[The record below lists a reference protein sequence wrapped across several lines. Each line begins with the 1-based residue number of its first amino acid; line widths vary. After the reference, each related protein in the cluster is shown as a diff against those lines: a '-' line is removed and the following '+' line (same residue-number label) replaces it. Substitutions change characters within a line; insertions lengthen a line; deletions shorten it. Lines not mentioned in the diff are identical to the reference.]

1 MKNILEFLEFSA
13 DRYPKKTAVEDETDS
28 CTFEELLRDARKIGS
43 GLLPY
48 GKPKTP
54 IAVLAEKQVKT
65 VKVFMGI
72 VYAGCFY
79 VLLDPSQPKT
89 RLEKILETLE
99 PEILIAENG
108 REAEANMLA
117 SAQNRLSGSASSCTV
132 LAMDELLR
140 EEEQAEKLEA
150 IRRRTLDTDPLY
162 AIFTSGSTGVP
173 KGVVVS
179 HRSVIDFIP
188 CFTELF
194 HITEKDVIGN
204 QAPFDFDVSVKDLY
218 SCLYTGA
225 TMEII
230 PKRLF
235 SIPTA
240 LLDYL
245 CERNITTAI
254 WAVSALCLITSL
266 NGFTY
271 RIPTHLNKILFS
283 GEVMPVK
290 HLRKWQEALP
300 KAMFVNLYGPTEI
313 TCNCTYYKIDRM
325 FEPGETIPMG
335 TAFPNED
342 VFLLDGENKKVTK
355 PGNMGEVCVAGTT
368 LALGYYNNPEK
379 TAAAFV
385 QNPLNDRYPET
396 IYRTGDLA
404 HYGEDGLLYFDT
416 RKDFQIKHMGHRIE
430 LGEIEAAM
438 SRVDGVERVCCLFDA
453 GKNKIMSYYEGN
465 ADKKTITAG
474 LTKCL
479 PRYMFPNGYRQV
491 EAFPLT
497 KNGKIDREELKK
509 RYE

>member
-1 MKNILEFLEFSA
+1 MKNVLEFLERSA
-13 DRYPKKTAVEDETDS
+13 KRDPKKTAVEDESAS
-28 CTFEELLRDARKIGS
+28 CTFEELLRDARRIGS
-43 GLLPY
+43 GLIPY
-48 GKPKTP
+48 GKPGTP

-65 VKVFMGI
+65 VKVFLGI
-72 VYAGCFY
+72 VCAGCFY
-79 VLLDPSQPKT
+79 VLLDPSQPEA
-89 RLEKILETLE
+89 RLETILETLN
-99 PEILIAENG
+99 PEILIAEPGQNEKA
-108 REAEANMLA
+108 RKLA
-117 SAQNRLSGSASSCTV
+117 AVRNRSSGGPSCRV
-132 LAMDELLR
+132 LAMDDLLNTR
-140 EEEQAEKLEA
+140 EDAGQLAV
-150 IRRRTLDTDPLY
+150 RRRQALDTDPLY

-194 HITEKDVIGN
+194 HITEADVIGN

-218 SCLYTGA
+218 SCLYAGA
-225 TMEII
+225 AMVII

-245 CERNITTAI
+245 CEKKITTAI

-271 RIPTHLNKILFS
+271 RVPTHLNKILFS

-300 KAMFVNLYGPTEI
+300 KALFVNLYGPTEI
-313 TCNCTYYKIDRM
+313 TCNCTYYRIDRL

-335 TAFPNED
+335 TAFPNEK
-342 VFLLDGENKKVTK
+342 VFLLDEENREVTAPK
-355 PGNMGEVCVAGTT
+355 ELGEVCVAGTA

-379 TAAAFV
+379 TAKAFV
-385 QNPLNDRYPET
+385 QNPLQHRYLEL

-453 GKNKIMSYYEGN
+453 GKNKIISYYEGK

-474 LTKCL
+474 LSKSL
-479 PRYMFPNGYRQV
+479 PRYMFPSRYRQV

-497 KNGKIDREELKK
+497 KNGKIDREELRR
-509 RYE
+509 RYEG